1 MRSRS
6 ENAIAGVDYGVIK
19 PFKDLMVEVCKRTRH
34 LCENREVHILS
45 TVNGHGVPYEYRG
58 HGKPIWVATKE
69 GLGNKAWI
77 AMLLNKL
84 GVEDPTGQF
93 HMGGIGI
100 DTFRM
105 GSNDNATHGAQSV
118 ILTDEVS
125 CGIDEFF
132 GSPMANAL
140 ANSFERAC
148 VIAGCAMGQ
157 GESPAYKYLM
167 QSFPPVEYAPS
178 LSVCV
183 IGIVP
188 PTKNYIS
195 GEQVRPGDVLIGFPS
210 SGLHANGISPVIR
223 RVLDLP
229 DGFLTKLNGRT
240 VGEECLIPTRSYSGL
255 VEALLNADV
264 NVHAFL
270 PMTGDGIGKFAS
282 DDRFHYYIHSW
293 PPEDEMPPLF
303 RFMEEIGM
311 PSEGIA
317 KTFNCG
323 IGYVAIVPPNEIPK
337 VMDIGCKTKIDGEEG
352 YYNPMLIGA
361 VEEGDAGTYFGP
373 WNLHLPPPGKE

>member
-1 MRSRS
+1 MAKN
-6 ENAIAGVDYGVIK
+6 ENAAAGVNYGVIK
-19 PFKDLMVEVCKRTRH
+19 PFKDSMVGVSKRTRH
-34 LCENREVHILS
+34 LCEKRGVFILP
-45 TVNGHGVPYEYRG
+45 TTNGHGVPYEYRG
-58 HGKPIWVATKE
+58 DGNPVWVATKE

-77 AMLLNKL
+77 AMLLNQL
-84 GVEDPTGQF
+84 GLEDPTEQF

-125 CGIDEFF
+125 CGVDEFF
-132 GSPMANAL
+132 GSEPANAL
-140 ANSFERAC
+140 ADSFERAC
-148 VIAGCAMGQ
+148 VISGCSMGQ
-157 GESPAYKYLM
+157 GESPAYRYLM
-167 QSFPPVEYAPS
+167 QSFPPVKYAPS

-188 PTKNYIS
+188 PGKKYIS
-195 GEQVRPGDVLIGFPS
+195 GEAVRPGDFLIGFPS

-223 RVLDLP
+223 RVMELP
-229 DGFLTKLNGRT
+229 EGFLTKLNGRT

-255 VEALLNADV
+255 VEALIDADV
-264 NVHAFL
+264 DVHAFL

-282 DDRFHYYIHSW
+282 DDRFHYDVREW
-293 PPEDEMPPLF
+293 LPEEKMPPLF

-311 PSEGIA
+311 PREGIA

-323 IGYVAIVPPNEIPK
+323 IGYVVIVPFHEVEK
-337 VMDIGCKTKIDGEEG
+337 VFDIGNKTKIDGEEG
-352 YYNPMLIGA
+352 FYNPTFLGE
-361 VEEGDAGTYFGP
+361 VEEGDAGTYFAP
-373 WNLHLPPPGKE
+373 WGLNLPPPGKD